1 MKEYTFV
8 AIEKLGEKELGL
20 IGVDANGNKEKFYIL
35 DFKPYF
41 FVKDDVEIP
50 NDKRIIGIVDMG
62 NGYKKIYVKASEL
75 VPEVRELFPEDKV
88 FEADVPYTWRAK
100 IDMGIRSGFRLKNV
114 QEGNI
119 VSWKDVEGF

>member
-1 MKEYTFV
+1 MKEYTFI
-8 AIEKLGEKELGL
+8 AIEKLGERELGL

-50 NDKRIIGIVDMG
+50 KDKRIIGVEDMS
-62 NGYKKIYVKASEL
+62 NGYKKVYVRASEL
-75 VPEVRELFPEDKV
+75 VPEVRKLFPEDKV

-100 IDMGIRSGFRLKNV
+100 IDMGIRSGFRVKRV
-114 QEGNI
+114 QEGNT

>member
-50 NDKRIIGIVDMG
+50 NDKRIIGIEDMG

>member
-1 MKEYTFV
+1 MKEYTFI
-8 AIEKLGEKELGL
+8 AIEKLGERELGL
-20 IGVDANGNKEKFYIL
+20 VGVDVNGNKEKFYIL

-50 NDKRIIGIVDMG
+50 EDKRIIGVEDMG
-62 NGYKKIYVKASEL
+62 NGYKKVYVRASEL
-75 VPEVRELFPEDKV
+75 VPEVRKLFPEDKV

-100 IDMGIRSGFRLKNV
+100 IDMGIKSGFRVKRV
-114 QEGNI
+114 REGNI

>member
-1 MKEYTFV
+1 MKEYTFIV
-8 AIEKLGEKELGL
+8 IEKLGERELGL
-20 IGVDANGNKEKFYIL
+20 IGVDASGKKEKFYIL

-41 FVKDDVEIP
+41 FVTDDVDIP
-50 NDKRIIGIVDMG
+50 EDKRIIGIEDMG

-75 VPEVRELFPEDKV
+75 VPSVRELFPLEKV

-100 IDMGIRSGFRLKNV
+100 IDMGIKTGFRIRKV

-119 VSWKDVEGF
+119 VSWRDVEGF